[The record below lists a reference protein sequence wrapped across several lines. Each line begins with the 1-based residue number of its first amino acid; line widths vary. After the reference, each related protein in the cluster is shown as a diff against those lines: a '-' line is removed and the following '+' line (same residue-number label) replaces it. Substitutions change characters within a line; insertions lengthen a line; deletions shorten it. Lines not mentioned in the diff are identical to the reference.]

1 MQINIT
7 KPLLTH
13 KLEYITEVDSL
24 ASVKILAIYP
34 LYKQN
39 NISRL
44 PTSEEALAMY
54 DYIDSIRAL
63 TRTAK
68 AVTNAATSV
77 VEIRAAQATFVV
89 ALSAFSNS
97 LI

>member
-34 LYKQN
+34 FYKQHN
-39 NISRL
+39 VSRTPL
-44 PTSEEALAMY
+44 SEEAVVMY
-54 DYIDSIRAL
+54 AYIDGIRSLAQV
-63 TRTAK
+63 AK
-68 AVTNAATSV
+68 ATISIATSTI
-77 VEIRAAQATFVV
+77 EISRAVDSFI
-89 ALSAFSNS
+89 LSLSNT
-97 LI
+97 